1 MTEEVRKGGKEG
13 GRDRGKEKENS
24 LFISQY
30 SEIFQFLQDKINARE
45 PQFYF

>member
-1 MTEEVRKGGKEG
+1 MREEVRKRGKGG
-13 GRDRGKEKENS
+13 GRERGKEKEKS

-30 SEIFQFLQDKINARE
+30 AEIFQFLQDKINARE